1 MTTSIKLTKDLAGHD
16 KGDTIEVSDET
27 AVRLI
32 ERGVAEDTDGTAKTT
47 DEGDGHG
54 DGDEQHAGKPAGKPA
69 GNASLEDW
77 TAYALANGH
86 SEAELKGL
94 KRDDVKA
101 LFEA

>member
-1 MTTSIKLTKDLAGHD
+1 MTISIKLTKAIAGHD

-32 ERGVAEDTDGTAKTT
+32 ERGVAEDLDGSTKTT
-47 DEGDGHG
+47 DEGDGQG
-54 DGDEQHAGKPAGKPA
+54 DGGEQHADKPA

>member
-32 ERGVAEDTDGTAKTT
+32 ERGVAEDIDGTTKTT
-47 DEGDGHG
+47 EEDAGDGGERHS
-54 DGDEQHAGKPAGKPA
+54 DKPA